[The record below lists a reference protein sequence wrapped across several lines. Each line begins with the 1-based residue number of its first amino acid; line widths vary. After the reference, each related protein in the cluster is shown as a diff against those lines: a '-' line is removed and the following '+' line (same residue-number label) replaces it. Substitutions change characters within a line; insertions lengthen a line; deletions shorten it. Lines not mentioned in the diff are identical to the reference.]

1 MNPIFID
8 NNINNNIIDNKNNT
22 SIDGSDNKNSCFLSC
37 FNKKESKIYPFYE
50 FNDNCVY
57 IKIYHYNS
65 YKFLKYYN
73 NKKYYK
79 IIDIEIKDIKSFDFE
94 IKDTIL
100 EFITSCITKI
110 LENNNIS
117 KIDCISNN
125 LTILVLE
132 KIYEI
137 YKINKKLNTI
147 IE

>member
-8 NNINNNIIDNKNNT
+8 NNINNNIIDNKNKL
-22 SIDGSDNKNSCFLSC
+22 SIDESNNKNNCLSC
-37 FNKKESKIYPFYE
+37 FNKKESKIYPFSE
-50 FNDNCVY
+50 FINNCVY
-57 IKIYHYNS
+57 IRIYYYNS

-79 IIDIEIKDIKSFDFE
+79 IIDIEVKDIESFDFE
-94 IKDTIL
+94 IKDIIL
-100 EFITSCITKI
+100 EFITNCITKI

-117 KIDCISNN
+117 KIESISNN